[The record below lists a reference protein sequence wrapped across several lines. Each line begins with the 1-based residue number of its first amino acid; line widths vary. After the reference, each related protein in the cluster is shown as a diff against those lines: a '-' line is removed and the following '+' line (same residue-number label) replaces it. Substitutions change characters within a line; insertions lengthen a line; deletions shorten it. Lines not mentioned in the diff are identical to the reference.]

1 MDELKIA
8 VTSKSFSKN
17 EKLRKELLS
26 QYSNVKFNDD
36 GKELEGEELV
46 ENAGDGEEAFAE
58 ELVGVVL
65 GVEDEVGA
73 RRVFGFAG
81 ERGGHFLNKFLFVVC
96 EKTLF

>member
-46 ENAGDGEEAFAE
+46 EFLYDCDRAIIALNKMT
-58 ELVGVVL
+58 
-65 GVEDEVGA
+65 DEVLKQLPNLKLISKYGVGLDNINFELLKKA
-73 RRVFGFAG
+73 
-81 ERGGHFLNKFLFVVC
+81 
-96 EKTLF
+96 

>member
-46 ENAGDGEEAFAE
+46 EFLYNCDRPIIA
-58 ELVGVVL
+58 LNKMT
-65 GVEDEVGA
+65 DEVLKQLPNLKLISKYGVGLDNINFELLKKA
-73 RRVFGFAG
+73 
-81 ERGGHFLNKFLFVVC
+81 
-96 EKTLF
+96 